1 MRRQP
6 AFGAAVMKIERI
18 EAIPIEIPLKKAFS
32 GSGYRVASRNTIIT
46 RIHTAGGLVSEVYN
60 GDNRAHGRDI
70 VAIIQNELTPLLI
83 GEDASRIEQLWAKM
97 FPVTIPNRDRKQAME
112 AIACVDTALW
122 DLLGKSFGANVATL
136 LGGCRDR
143 LPIIAIAG
151 YYEEGKTLADLG
163 REMAWLKS
171 AGMAGCKVKVGG
183 LSAEADAER
192 VAACRDGGGPDFIIA
207 VDANRGWPVAEA
219 VKFAR
224 LIEKYDIRW
233 FEEPCHWYDDAAGMA
248 EVRQRTT
255 IPINAGQSEIS
266 SHGVRRLIAA
276 GAVDIVNFDAS
287 EAGGITE
294 WRRAAG
300 LCKVH
305 GIELA
310 HHEEPQI
317 AVHMLAAV
325 PNGTYVECFP
335 DPERDP
341 LWAGFITNRAPIRD
355 GIIEV
360 PQGPGFG
367 LELDWQQVNKHRLDR

>member
-1 MRRQP
+1 MR
-6 AFGAAVMKIERI
+6 IERV
-18 EAIPIEIPLKKAFS
+18 EAIPIEVPLKKVFS
-32 GSGYRVASRNTIIT
+32 GSGYRVASRNTIVT
-46 RIHTAGGLVSEVYN
+46 RIRTAGGLASEVYN
-60 GDNRAHGRDI
+60 GDNRSQAREI
-70 VAIIQNELTPLLI
+70 VAIIEKELAPLLL
-83 GEDASRIEQLWAKM
+83 GEDSRRIERLWARM
-97 FPVTIPNRDRKQAME
+97 FPLAHPNRDRKLVME

-122 DLLGKSFGANVATL
+122 DLFGKALGAPVSLL
-136 LGGCRDR
+136 LGGFRDR

-151 YYEEGKTLADLG
+151 YYEEGKTPADLG
-163 REMAWLKS
+163 REMEWLRQ
-171 AGMAGCKVKVGG
+171 AGMAGCKMKVGG

-192 VAACRDGGGPDFIIA
+192 VAAARAGAGDDFMLA

-219 VKFAR
+219 VRFAR
-224 LIEKYDIRW
+224 LVEPYDIRW

-248 EVRQRTT
+248 EVRRRTR

-266 SHGVRRLIAA
+266 SHGIRRLVAA

-294 WRRAAG
+294 WRRAAA
-300 LCKVH
+300 LCAVH

-317 AVHMLAAV
+317 AVHMLAGV
-325 PNGTYVECFP
+325 PHGTYVECFP

-341 LWAGFITNRAPIRD
+341 LWAGLIRNRAAIRD

-367 LELDWQQVNKHRLDR
+367 LELDAEMIAKYRLDR

>member
-1 MRRQP
+1 
-6 AFGAAVMKIERI
+6 MKIDSV
-18 EAIPIEIPLKKAFS
+18 EAIPLEIPLKKVFS
-32 GSGYRVASRNTIIT
+32 GSGYRVTSRNTIVT
-46 RIHTAGGLVSEVYN
+46 RIRTAGGLTSAVYN
-60 GDNRAHGRDI
+60 GDNRSHGREI
-70 VAIIQNELTPLLI
+70 ARIIEDELAPLLI
-83 GEDASRIEQLWAKM
+83 GKDAGRIERLWADM
-97 FPVTIPNRDRKQAME
+97 FALTVPNRDRKLVME

-122 DLLGKSFGANVATL
+122 DLLGKSLGVSVAAL
-136 LGGCRDR
+136 LGGFRDR

-151 YYEEGKTLADLG
+151 YYEDGKTLADLG
-163 REMAWLKS
+163 REMAWLRE

-192 VAACRDGGGPDFIIA
+192 VAACRGGVGPDWIIA
-207 VDANRGWPVAEA
+207 VDANRGWPVDEA

-224 LIEKYDIRW
+224 LVERHDIRW
-233 FEEPCHWYDDAAGMA
+233 FEEPCHWYDDAFGMA
-248 EVRQRTT
+248 AVRQRTT

-266 SHGVRRLIAA
+266 AHGVRRLIAA

-300 LCKVH
+300 MCAIH
-305 GIELA
+305 GIEMA

-325 PNGTYVECFP
+325 PHGTYVECFP

-341 LWAGFITNRAPIRD
+341 LWAAFIKNRAPLKN

-360 PQGPGFG
+360 PKGPGFG
-367 LELDWQQVNKHRLDR
+367 LDLDWDMVEKYRLER